1 MTTDSR
7 DKKGWKVLHVPTP
20 ETRQQVEEL
29 SGIAGWRHA
38 EIAEHIGVSEKTLRK
53 HYKAELRRGTVVA
66 VQQVAQSLF
75 DKAMSGDVTAA
86 IFFLKRRHPAV
97 WGDKAG
103 EDADDAPAPVRVEVS
118 VVDARKRADA

>member
-1 MTTDSR
+1 MAQEPH
-7 DKKGWKVLHVPTP
+7 LPTP
-20 ETRQQVEEL
+20 ETRQLVEEL

-38 EIAEHIGVSEKTLRK
+38 ELAAHIGVSEKTLRK
-53 HYKAELRRGTVVA
+53 HYRTELRRGTVVA

-75 DKAMSGDVTAA
+75 GKALSGDVTAA

-103 EDADDAPAPVRVEVS
+103 DDVEDAPPPQRVVIEVRRDDGATASDQRPAG
-118 VVDARKRADA
+118 